1 MRLGNVLTFRD
12 DLFFEGA
19 VQIDWFYQKE
29 KAAKVSENFVFH
41 GSEYF
46 GANEEQAGRK
56 LTDTAAFMKL
66 ISQKLENDQRGNP
79 FTLAVAGYGTGKSHL
94 AVTMAQLL
102 SGKRYMPATY
112 QKILKNIAR
121 VDNEAAKSISQ
132 LSERP
137 NLVLVLNGMRDFNLH
152 YELLRSAQRSL
163 RLYGYSDDSL
173 KKLNRAIE
181 TAFRFFER
189 NAVNNVALF
198 EEKATA
204 FAWTCKGDV
213 LINRLREELGNEE
226 AAFNIINAAYEQING
241 HEIRWDEGV
250 SASAVL
256 ETLVSEYCG
265 ISGEFDKVVVIFDE
279 FGRYLEYASSS
290 TAAHSGDSALQQ
302 IFESAQNAEGNI
314 QVINF
319 IQSDIKTYLQ
329 RVDKTSNISRYI
341 GRYDASD
348 KYYLSSNL
356 ETVFANLI
364 DRKDKDMFENSIKR
378 WQHSH
383 EDRWQNIFNLMSKWL
398 PLKGLWKEYKLFRQV
413 VVEGIY
419 PMHPMSSYMLTQLSD
434 YLQNRSSLTLV
445 NRYIS
450 SLSEM
455 ELDIDGELPVV
466 LPEMLLDGD
475 LYSEMLSAEQEGRQL
490 SQHCIRFDNI
500 LRKYGDKLSGDSIK
514 LLRANLAL
522 RILRFRT
529 TDYEDAKIALSVC
542 SGLTINSINQEL
554 KWLENEYAVIGFD
567 ERAGCFD
574 FLEDSSGAHD
584 FRTFLRRIKAG
595 QALPASFF
603 DDSSV
608 RNMAGVLSPIAT
620 KFAFEKKI
628 ISNEWQFEQDLFL
641 INDLSAA
648 LIDSMISEWKKATAP
663 ERIKGKLTWLY
674 INRDIDDKALDN
686 AIRLSKKSE
695 GTPIVLMLLNDTE
708 NKLHNASL
716 DYHVLSSVS
725 DVDRKK
731 YGRHFDDA
739 YAQSEENLRLEFEV
753 LKKQRLRITPQGAES
768 MSQRLGIALTDILD
782 QIYPN
787 TIPFDF
793 DGFDSKQ
800 PGRAK
805 KAYCSILSLLLS
817 GDINANIIHSFS
829 VEIRNR
835 FEATLYE
842 TGANSWKCVNSQYK
856 IVPPKEKSALKIYSY
871 LEKKLRKDEELNCK
885 TILEELCMPP
895 YGLNEYTVVFMVA
908 VFCANLSYCL
918 RLQYKDITYS
928 VSKWKDNVVKDN
940 KVDLVAFQKTMIKL
954 VDAGKIVDSYLR
966 LFTQINDNEDITRV
980 DFFSKELKQL
990 AASEEIPTELE
1001 AQYRLC
1007 EFKLQEGQ
1015 KILTLWNRNI
1025 DAIMDKV
1032 VGAEVH
1038 EDVYQALLAL
1048 QLVDSASTYSMFTG
1062 GYKMSEDHS
1071 KEIKQIMSRVRDYIE
1086 KNIFLW
1092 IKKQKC
1098 QSVEAM
1104 TQYEKHIKRIE
1115 LLLKNLG
1122 YFDEAK
1128 AVNAQGEKELDSRA
1142 EIQARQELK
1151 AKCQKFILEKVVNQ
1165 FVAYTTLFDWEKQ
1178 GNLLLEQIEKF
1189 RTFLGEEAETLN
1201 TRISQRVNEVV
1212 MLHQKTKRDMD
1223 DIWNDIY
1230 ELVDID
1236 SVESMIERIDHVCK
1250 KGIAT
1255 ADRDDFIALKVVLTG
1270 FLDDIKELQSLKDQR
1285 KACEIQFSVLM
1296 DKYTNENLEVD
1307 VSNILGAIGQSLY
1320 KNMDLKDKR
1329 WEEKYIASYSS
1340 KYTRK
1345 NILQWIDETTLLP
1358 GFLSEATLEKYRVTK
1373 RSADKSLS
1381 EANIEDV
1388 VFHFIKLNNVE
1399 REECLTRLTVLEVK
1413 VRDQA

>member
-1 MRLGNVLTFRD
+1 MRLGNVLTFRE

-19 VQIDWFYQKE
+19 VQIDWFYQLE

-41 GSEYF
+41 GREYF

-56 LTDTAAFMKL
+56 LTDTATFMKL
-66 ISQKLENDQRGNP
+66 IAQKLDNDQRGNP

-102 SGKRYMPATY
+102 SGKRYMPDTY
-112 QKILKNIAR
+112 QKVLKNIAR
-121 VDNEAAKSISQ
+121 VDSDAAKSISQ
-132 LSERP
+132 LSDRP
-137 NLVLVLNGMRDFNLH
+137 NFVIVLNGMRDFNLH

-204 FAWTCKGDV
+204 FAWTCKGDE

-226 AAFNIINAAYEQING
+226 TAFNIINAAYEQING

-256 ETLVSEYCG
+256 ETLVAEYCG
-265 ISGEFDKVVVIFDE
+265 ISGEFDKVIVIFDE

-329 RVDKTSNISRYI
+329 RVDQTSNISRYI

-364 DRKDKDMFENSIKR
+364 DRKDKDLFENSIKK

-383 EDRWQNIFNLMSKWL
+383 EDRWQNIFTLMSKWL

-419 PMHPMSSYMLTQLSD
+419 PMHPLSSYMLTQLSD

-455 ELDIDGELPVV
+455 ILEVEGELPVV

-500 LRKYGDKLSGDSIK
+500 LRKYGDKLSGDSYK

-529 TDYEDAKIALSVC
+529 TDYDDAKKALGIC
-542 SGLTINSINQEL
+542 SGLAIESINQEL
-554 KWLENEYAVIGFD
+554 NWLENEYAVIGFD
-567 ERAGCFD
+567 EHAGCFD

-595 QALPASFF
+595 QALPASFL

-608 RNMAGVLSPIAT
+608 RDMAGVLSPIAT
-620 KFAFEKKI
+620 NFAFEKKI
-628 ISNEWQFEQDLFL
+628 KSNEWQFEQDLFS
-641 INDLSAA
+641 INDLSGA
-648 LIDSMISEWKKATAP
+648 LIDSMISEWKNATSP
-663 ERIKGKLTWLY
+663 EKIKGKLTWLY
-674 INRDIDDKALDN
+674 INRDSDNKALDS
-686 AIRLSKKSE
+686 AIRLSKKSA
-695 GTPIVLMLLNDTE
+695 GTPIVLMLLNDAE
-708 NKLHNASL
+708 NRLHNAAL
-716 DYHVLSSVS
+716 DYYVLSSVS
-725 DVDRKK
+725 DIDRNK

-739 YAQSEENLRLEFEV
+739 YAQSEENLRSEFDV
-753 LKKQRLRITPQGAES
+753 LKKQRLMITPQGAEA
-768 MSQRLGIALTDILD
+768 MSKRLGITLVDILS

-787 TIPFDF
+787 TVPFDF

-817 GDINANIIHSFS
+817 GDINSNIIHSFS

-842 TGANSWKCVNSQYK
+842 TGVNSWKCINSQYQ
-856 IVPPKEKSALKIYSY
+856 IVPPKEKSALKIYNY
-871 LEKKLRKDEELNCK
+871 LEKKLRANEELNCK
-885 TILEELCMPP
+885 SIIEELCMPP
-895 YGLNEYTVVFMVA
+895 FGLNEYTVVYIVA
-908 VFCANLSYCL
+908 VFCANLAYCL

-928 VSKWKDNVVKDN
+928 VSNWKDNVVKDN
-940 KVDLVAFQKTMIKL
+940 KIDLAVFQKTIIKL
-954 VDAGKIVDSYLR
+954 VDAGAIVDSYLR
-966 LFTQINDNEDITRV
+966 LFMQINDNNDITRV
-980 DFFSKELKQL
+980 ELLSKELKKL
-990 AASEEIPTELE
+990 VISEKVPTDLE

-1007 EFKLQEGQ
+1007 EYKLQEGQ
-1015 KILTLWNRNI
+1015 KIIASWNNNMES
-1025 DAIMDKV
+1025 IMDKV
-1032 VGAEVH
+1032 ATAEEK

-1048 QLVDSASTYSMFTG
+1048 QMVESSSTYAMFTG
-1062 GYKMSEDHS
+1062 DYKIAEDHS
-1071 KEIKQIMSRVRDYIE
+1071 NEIRQI
-1086 KNIFLW
+1086 KNRLRSYLEQNILPW

-1098 QSVEAM
+1098 QTIEAM

-1115 LLLKNLG
+1115 SLLKSLG
-1122 YFDEAK
+1122 YFNEA
-1128 AVNAQGEKELDSRA
+1128 NAANTQGEKELNSRA

-1151 AKCQKFILEKVVNQ
+1151 ANCQKFLSEKVLNQ
-1165 FVAYTTLFDWEKQ
+1165 HVAYTALFDWEKQ

-1189 RTFLGEEAETLN
+1189 RTFLGEEAEALN
-1201 TRISQRVNEVV
+1201 TRISRRVNEIV
-1212 MLHQKTKRDMD
+1212 MVHQKTKRDMD

-1255 ADRDDFIALKVVLTG
+1255 SDRDDFIALKVVLAG

-1285 KACEIQFSVLM
+1285 KACENQFLILM
-1296 DKYTNENLEVD
+1296 DKYTKEDLEVD
-1307 VSNILGAIGQSLY
+1307 VSNILSAIGESLY

-1329 WEEKYIASYSS
+1329 WEEKYIASYSG

-1345 NILQWIDETTLLP
+1345 NILEWIDETTLLP
-1358 GFLSEATLEKYRVTK
+1358 GYLSEATLEKYRVTK
-1373 RSADKSLS
+1373 LSADKSLS

-1388 VFHFIKLNNVE
+1388 VFHFTKLNIAE
-1399 REECLTRLTVLEVK
+1399 REECLTRLTFLEVK
-1413 VRDQA
+1413 AREQA

>member
-1 MRLGNVLTFRD
+1 MRLGDVLTFRD

-19 VQIDWFYQKE
+19 VQIDWFYQQE
-29 KAAKVSENFVFH
+29 KAAKVSQNFVFH

-46 GANEEQAGRK
+46 GVNEEQAGRK
-56 LTDTAAFMKL
+56 LTDTATFMKL
-66 ISQKLENDQRGNP
+66 IAQKLENDQRGNP

-102 SGKRYMPATY
+102 SGKSYMPDTY

-121 VDNEAAKSISQ
+121 VDSEAAKSISQ
-132 LSERP
+132 LSDRP
-137 NLVLVLNGMRDFNLH
+137 NFVLVLNGMRDFNLH

-189 NAVNNVALF
+189 NAFNVALF

-204 FAWTCKGDV
+204 FDWTCKGDV

-256 ETLVSEYCG
+256 ETLVAEYCG
-265 ISGEFDKVVVIFDE
+265 ISGKFDKVVVIFDE

-329 RVDKTSNISRYI
+329 RVDQTSNISRYI

-378 WQHSH
+378 WQLSH
-383 EDRWQNIFNLMSKWL
+383 EDRWENIFTLMSKWL
-398 PLKGLWKEYKLFRQV
+398 PLKGLWKEYTLFRKV

-419 PMHPMSSYMLTQLSD
+419 PMHPLSSYMLTQLSD

-450 SLSEM
+450 RLSVIKLE
-455 ELDIDGELPVV
+455 INGELPVV

-500 LRKYGDKLSGDSIK
+500 LRKYGDKLSGNSCK

-529 TDYEDAKIALSVC
+529 TDYEDAKIALSLC
-542 SGLTINSINQEL
+542 SGLTIDSINQEL
-554 KWLENEYAVIGFD
+554 NWLENEYAVIGFD
-567 ERAGCFD
+567 EHVGCFD

-595 QALPASFF
+595 QALPASFL

-608 RNMAGVLSPIAT
+608 RDMAGVLSPIAT
-620 KFAFEKKI
+620 NFAFEKKI
-628 ISNEWQFEQDLFL
+628 KSNEWQFEQDLFS

-648 LIDSMISEWKKATAP
+648 LIDSMISEWKNATAP

-686 AIRLSKKSE
+686 AIRLSKKCK
-695 GTPIVLMLLNDTE
+695 GTPIVLMLLNDVE
-708 NKLHNASL
+708 NKLNNASL
-716 DYHVLSSVS
+716 DYYVLSSVS
-725 DVDRKK
+725 DIDRNK

-739 YAQSEENLRLEFEV
+739 YAQSEENLRSEFDV
-753 LKKQRLRITPQGAES
+753 LKKQRLMITPKGAEA
-768 MSQRLGIALTDILD
+768 MSERLGIALIDIFSE
-782 QIYPN
+782 IYPN
-787 TIPFDF
+787 TVPFDF

-817 GDINANIIHSFS
+817 GDINSNIIHSFS

-842 TGANSWKCVNSQYK
+842 TGANSWKCINSQYQ
-856 IVPPKEKSALKIYSY
+856 IVPPKENSALKIYNY
-871 LEKKLRKDEELNCK
+871 LEKKLRADEKLNCK
-885 TILEELCMPP
+885 IIIEELCMPP
-895 YGLNEYTVVFMVA
+895 YGLNEYTVVFIVA

-928 VSKWKDNVVKDN
+928 VSNWKDNVVKDN
-940 KVDLVAFQKTMIKL
+940 KVDLAAFQKTIIKL
-954 VDAGKIVDSYLR
+954 VDAGAIVDTYLR
-966 LFTQINDNEDITRV
+966 LFTQINDNNDIARV
-980 DFFSKELKQL
+980 ELLSKELKQL
-990 AASEEIPTELE
+990 AISEEIPIDLV

-1007 EFKLQEGQ
+1007 EYKLQEGQ
-1015 KILTLWNRNI
+1015 KIRASWNRNM
-1025 DAIMDKV
+1025 DVIMDKV
-1032 VGAEVH
+1032 AGAE
-1038 EDVYQALLAL
+1038 ESADVYQSLLAL
-1048 QLVDSASTYSMFTG
+1048 QMLDSASTYSMFTG
-1062 GYKMSEDHS
+1062 DYKITEERSE
-1071 KEIKQIMSRVRDYIE
+1071 EINQIDFRLRAYIE
-1086 KNIFLW
+1086 KHIFLW

-1098 QSVEAM
+1098 QSIEAM

-1122 YFDEAK
+1122 YIDEAK
-1128 AVNAQGEKELDSRA
+1128 AANSQGEKELDSRA
-1142 EIQARQELK
+1142 EIQARQEIK
-1151 AKCQKFILEKVVNQ
+1151 ANCQKFLSEKLLNQ

-1178 GNLLLEQIEKF
+1178 GNFLLEQIEKF

-1201 TRISQRVNEVV
+1201 ARISRRVNEIA

-1223 DIWNDIY
+1223 DVWNDIY
-1230 ELVDID
+1230 ELFDID
-1236 SVESMIERIDHVCK
+1236 SVESMIERIDYICK

-1255 ADRDDFIALKVVLTG
+1255 ADRDDFIALKYVLAG
-1270 FLDDIKELQSLKDQR
+1270 FLDDVKELESLKDQR
-1285 KACEIQFSVLM
+1285 KACEIQFSKLM
-1296 DKYTNENLEVD
+1296 DKYTKEDLEVD
-1307 VSNILGAIGQSLY
+1307 ISNILDAIGESLN
-1320 KNMDLKDKR
+1320 KNMDSKDKL
-1329 WEEKYIASYSS
+1329 WEEKYINPYSRE
-1340 KYTRK
+1340 YTRK
-1345 NILQWIDETTLLP
+1345 NILEWLDKTTILP
-1358 GFLSEATLEKYRVTK
+1358 SYLSEATLEKYEVTK

-1388 VFHFIKLNNVE
+1388 VFHFVKLNTME
-1399 REECLTRLTVLEVK
+1399 REECLTRLNILEVQ
-1413 VRDQA
+1413 VRAHA